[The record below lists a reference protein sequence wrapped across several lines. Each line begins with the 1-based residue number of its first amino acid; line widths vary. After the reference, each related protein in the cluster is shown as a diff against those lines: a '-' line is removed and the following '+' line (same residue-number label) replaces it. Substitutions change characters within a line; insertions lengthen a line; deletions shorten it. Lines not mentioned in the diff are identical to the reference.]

1 MAEFLDVRNPDG
13 TVTGETVEKKLAHA
27 TGVLHGASHI
37 WIWRVKDGKLE
48 IMLQHRA
55 PTKSSFP
62 DCFDISAAGHL
73 TAGESYFEGA
83 QRELFEEL
91 GVKAT
96 EEELI
101 FFGWLKEDIKAEFF
115 GKPYYNREVSALYL
129 YETDL
134 DEGAF
139 TLQTEEVSEVKWM
152 DAESIIPNAKAGV
165 FEHCLRFDEVERAIE
180 AAKAELAKR

>member
-62 DCFDISAAGHL
+62 DCFDLSAAGHL
-73 TAGESYFEGA
+73 TAGESVHVAAPLIEESPVNIECRVK
-83 QRELFEEL
+83 QILEL
-91 GVKAT
+91 GSHHMFVAEVVGVDVDEQYLDEKGKFH
-96 EEELI
+96 L
-101 FFGWLKEDIKAEFF
+101 DKAEPIVYSHGSYVATGETIGTF
-115 GKPYYNREVSALYL
+115 GFS
-129 YETDL
+129 
-134 DEGAF
+134 
-139 TLQTEEVSEVKWM
+139 VK
-152 DAESIIPNAKAGV
+152 K
-165 FEHCLRFDEVERAIE
+165 
-180 AAKAELAKR
+180 K